1 MIKNLAR
8 GAAAFSL
15 LLFPLALPA
24 SATAAAAPT
33 APGASAAVVLP
44 VTDAV
49 AQLPV
54 ADEVRE
60 GYTRDKFKH
69 WNAGL
74 DLTDGCNTRAEVLLD
89 EATAAPEVAASCK
102 LSGGAWLSYYDGQE
116 VTDPGK
122 LDIDHMVPLA
132 ESWDSGASNW
142 DAKRREAY
150 ANDQDAA
157 VSLVAVTARSNR
169 AKADRD
175 PAEWMPPLPEAH
187 CRYVGEW
194 TATKLRWGLSADRAE
209 IDALSVY
216 AEACETTVVHYTP
229 AP

>member
-1 MIKNLAR
+1 MIKKMMR
-8 GAAAFSL
+8 GAALSL
-15 LLFPLALPA
+15 LLAPLALPA
-24 SATAAAAPT
+24 DAMAASAASVPT
-33 APGASAAVVLP
+33 APASSVLALA
-44 VTDAV
+44 DAV
-49 AQLPV
+49 GQLPV
-54 ADEVRE
+54 ADENRA

-69 WNAGL
+69 WNSGL
-74 DLTDGCNTRAEVLLD
+74 ELTDGCNTRNEVLLG
-89 EATAAPEVAASCK
+89 EATTAPEVTAGCK
-102 LSGGAWLSYYDGQE
+102 LSGGAWMSYYDGQE
-116 VTDPGK
+116 VLDPGK

-132 ESWDSGASNW
+132 ESWDSGASAW

-157 VSLVAVTARSNR
+157 ASLVAVTARSNR

-194 TATKLRWGLSADRAE
+194 TATKLRWGLSADQAE
-209 IDALSVY
+209 VDALSVY

>member
-1 MIKNLAR
+1 MIKNLTR
-8 GAAAFSL
+8 GAAAVSL

-24 SATAAAAPT
+24 SASAAP
-33 APGASAAVVLP
+33 ASDGRAAVVLP
-44 VTDAV
+44 VADAV

-54 ADEVRE
+54 ADEARE
-60 GYTRDKFKH
+60 GYTRDKFRH

-74 DLTDGCNTRAEVLLD
+74 DPADGCNTRAEVLLD
-89 EATAAPEVAASCK
+89 EATSAPDVAAGCK
-102 LSGGAWLSYYDGQE
+102 LSGGTWLSYYDGQE
-116 VTDPGK
+116 VNDPGK
-122 LDIDHMVPLA
+122 LDIDHLVPLA
-132 ESWDSGASNW
+132 ESWDSGASGW
-142 DAKRREAY
+142 DAARREAY

-169 AKADRD
+169 SKADKD

-194 TATKLRWGLSADRAE
+194 TATKLRWSLSVDQAE
-209 IDALSVY
+209 ADALAVY

>member
-1 MIKNLAR
+1 MIENLVR
-8 GAAAFSL
+8 GATAL
-15 LLFPLALPA
+15 CLALSPLVLPSA
-24 SATAAAAPT
+24 ATAAPAAPN
-33 APGASAAVVLP
+33 AAQVLNLA
-44 VTDAV
+44 DAV
-49 AQLPV
+49 DLVPV
-54 ADEVRE
+54 ADESRT

-69 WNAGL
+69 WNTGL
-74 DLTDGCNTRAEVLLD
+74 DATDGCNTRAEVLQA
-89 EATAAPEVAASCK
+89 EAVESPAVAADCK
-102 LSGGAWLSYYDGQE
+102 LSGGLWVSYYDGQE
-116 VTDPGK
+116 VNDPGK

-132 ESWDSGASNW
+132 EAWDSGASAW

-194 TATKLRWGLSADRAE
+194 AATKLRWGLSADQAK
-209 IDALSVY
+209 IDALKVY

-229 AP
+229 AL

>member
-8 GAAAFSL
+8 RSAALLLALAPLTLSAPAQAAPAAPAAATVL
-15 LLFPLALPA
+15 PLA
-24 SATAAAAPT
+24 
-33 APGASAAVVLP
+33 
-44 VTDAV
+44 DAV

-60 GYTRDKFKH
+60 GYTRDKFRH

-89 EATAAPEVAASCK
+89 EATAAPDVAAGCK
-102 LSGGAWLSYYDGQE
+102 LSGGAWESYYDGQE
-116 VTDPGK
+116 VTDPAK

-132 ESWDSGASNW
+132 ESWDSGASSW

-194 TATKLRWGLSADRAE
+194 TATKLRWGLSVDQAE
-209 IDALSVY
+209 ADALGVY

-229 AP
+229 AG

>member
-1 MIKNLAR
+1 MIKNISRGLTAIALSLLPLAASTTVHASP
-8 GAAAFSL
+8 AAAEVL
-15 LLFPLALPA
+15 TLA
-24 SATAAAAPT
+24 
-33 APGASAAVVLP
+33 
-44 VTDAV
+44 DAV
-49 AQLPV
+49 TKLPV
-54 ADEVRE
+54 AVEKRD
-60 GYTRDKFKH
+60 GYTRDKFRH

-74 DLTDGCNTRAEVLLD
+74 DPADGCNTRAEVLLD
-89 EATAAPEVAASCK
+89 EALEAPAVAAGCK
-102 LSGGAWLSYYDGQE
+102 LSGGSWRSYYDGQT

-150 ANDQDAA
+150 ANDQNAST
-157 VSLVAVTARSNR
+157 SLVAVTARSNR
-169 AKADRD
+169 SKSDQD

-194 TATKLRWGLSADRAE
+194 VSTKLRWGLFVDQAE
-209 IDALSVY
+209 ADALNVY
-216 AEACETTVVHYTP
+216 AESCETTVVNYTP